1 MTESGS
7 IFLNG
12 MAGLALMV
20 ENDIQKTACVQSLWA
35 FKKSLETYQCPYKV
49 RPYVCITSPPYHQ
62 YWSFNLLIAA
72 RIFILFY
79 FIFTEL

>member
-7 IFLNG
+7 IFLNR

-20 ENDIQKTACVQSLWA
+20 ESDIQKTACVQSLWA
-35 FKKSLETYQCPYKV
+35 FKKSLETYRCPYKV
-49 RPYVCITSPPYHQ
+49 RPYVCITSPP
-62 YWSFNLLIAA
+62 WSFNLLIAA

-79 FIFTEL
+79 FY

>member
-20 ENDIQKTACVQSLWA
+20 ENDIQKTACVSGA
-35 FKKSLETYQCPYKV
+35 EAESVGF
-49 RPYVCITSPPYHQ
+49 
-62 YWSFNLLIAA
+62 
-72 RIFILFY
+72 
-79 FIFTEL
+79 